1 MPDDA
6 EAAMGKKDIKNVMAT
21 ILAKP
26 EPNQIAINGT
36 KTITGVIC
44 KIKTQGRKLRRTDT
58 NIVKKLA
65 TISPPAIALKS
76 PSAAAIAVR
85 PAAGTKNW
93 ASLTMVW

>member
-6 EAAMGKKDIKNVMAT
+6 EAAMGKKDIKNVIAT

-26 EPNQIAINGT
+26 EPNQMAIKGT

-44 KIKTQGRKLRRTDT
+44 KIRTQGRKLRRMEI

-65 TISPPAIALKS
+65 TINPPAIALNS
-76 PSAAAIAVR
+76 PSAAAMAVR
-85 PAAGTKNW
+85 PAAGIKNW
-93 ASLTMVW
+93 ASLTMV

>member
-1 MPDDA
+1 MPDEA
-6 EAAMGKKDIKNVMAT
+6 EAAMGKKDIKKVIAT

-26 EPNQIAINGT
+26 DPNQIAINGT

-44 KIKTQGRKLRRTDT
+44 KIKTQGRKLRRIET

-65 TISPPAIALKS
+65 TISPPAVALS
-76 PSAAAIAVR
+76 NPSAAAIAVR
-85 PAAGTKNW
+85 PAAGIKNG